1 MKSIGY
7 LITVFNEHKT
17 VKESINQILNLNYQ
31 NKKVLIIDNGS
42 TDGSKEII
50 KTFDQNNLKYILREK
65 NEGFGSSIV
74 EGIKLL
80 DTDYIYI
87 QYSDLEYDH
96 LRSLEMMQH
105 AIKNDLDVVLG
116 SRLLTAEMKKKSL
129 IDIIKFKPSYIAT
142 IICTFFINKFYNK
155 NFTDIIGGKLYKRSS
170 VIKIPTNSFHMG
182 FDFEFISRIIKSN
195 LKVGEISINYKPR
208 TDSKEKKIKP
218 YHMIIALYEI
228 LKVKLFN

>member
-7 LITVFNEHKT
+7 LVTVFNEYKT
-17 VKESINQILNLNYQ
+17 VKEAIQQVLDIKFP
-31 NKKVLIIDNGS
+31 NKKILVIDNGS

-50 KTFDQNNLKYILREK
+50 ENFDQGQMKCILREK
-65 NEGFGSSIV
+65 NQGFGKSIQ

-96 LRSLEMMQH
+96 QRSLYMMDY

-116 SRLLTAEMKKKSL
+116 SRLLTDKIKNLPL
-129 IDIIKFKPSYIAT
+129 IDKIKLRPAYLAT
-142 IICTFFINKFYNK
+142 IICTYLINKFYNK

-170 VIKIPTNSFHMG
+170 VIKIPISCFSAG
-182 FDFEFISRIIKSN
+182 FDFQFISRIIKSN
-195 LKVGEISINYKPR
+195 FKVGEVSIDYKPR
-208 TDSKEKKIKP
+208 MNSKEKKIKP
-218 YHMIIALYEI
+218 YHMINALYEI
-228 LKVKLFN
+228 FKVKFFN